1 MAVTEER
8 VVETQSWAQR
18 LGSSFKGVLA
28 GLALF
33 IAGFPIL
40 FYNEGRAVD
49 TAKRLKEGA
58 GAVVDVSAEK
68 VDAENEGKLVHVSG
82 KADTKDVL
90 SDEAFGVS
98 ATALRLMRTVEIYQ
112 TVEHAETKREKRG
125 DKTIEKTTYTYSNEW
140 CDKPVDSSQYHD
152 ASKRAANPPA
162 AMPFSNADRF
172 AANVT
177 LGAFTLSEAHVKR
190 MGEKK
195 PFAFPVDFKPP
206 ASVPG
211 AQYQNGI
218 IYVPYN
224 AAPAA
229 APVPAPA
236 STASGVSPLLAAAQ
250 AATNVATAVAN
261 AAATALVGGH
271 SVAMAPVPGDVRVTF
286 KVVLPHDVTV
296 VERQD
301 GNTLSPWAA
310 SDGETLSFVRDGR
323 VPAAKIFADAQ
334 SMNSKLTWLLR
345 LVGLLVMYFGLK
357 AVLGPI
363 DTLVDVIPILNGI
376 VAAGTSLVAGLVSG
390 ACALITIGIAWI
402 YYRPLIGI
410 PLVVGGVALFVMA
423 YLKKKK
429 AAAGV
434 VPAARATM

>member
-8 VVETQSWAQR
+8 VVENPSWVQR
-18 LGSSFKGVLA
+18 LGSSFKGVLI
-28 GLALF
+28 GFALF

-40 FYNEGRAVD
+40 FLNEGRAVD

-58 GAVVDVSAEK
+58 GAVVDVPADK
-68 VDAENEGKLVHVSG
+68 IDAANEGQLVHVSG
-82 KADTKDVL
+82 KADTQDVL
-90 SDEAFGVS
+90 SDDVFGVS
-98 ATALRLMRTVEIYQ
+98 ATALRLKRSVEVYQ
-112 TVEHAETKREKRG
+112 VVEHSETKHIKEGNKTREV
-125 DKTIEKTTYTYSNEW
+125 TTYTYSNEW
-140 CDKPVDSSQYHD
+140 CTKPVDSSQYHE
-152 ASKRAANPPA
+152 AAKRTANPPA
-162 AMPFSNADRF
+162 AMPYGDVDKIAQ
-172 AANVT
+172 NVT

-195 PFAFPVDFKPP
+195 PFAFPADFKAP

-224 AAPAA
+224 AAAAAVAPAA
-229 APVPAPA
+229 TNV
-236 STASGVSPLLAAAQ
+236 AA

-261 AAATALVGGH
+261 AATSALVGGH

-301 GNTLSPWAA
+301 GNTLSPWPA

-334 SMNSKLTWLLR
+334 SMNSKITWLLR

-357 AVLGPI
+357 RVLGPI
-363 DTLVDVIPILNGI
+363 DSLVDVIPILNGI
-376 VAAGTSLVAGLVSG
+376 VAMGTSLAAGLVAG
-390 ACALITIGIAWI
+390 ACALLTIGVAWVF
-402 YYRPLIGI
+402 YRPWLGI
-410 PLVVGGVALFVMA
+410 PLIAVGVGLLVMVFM
-423 YLKKKK
+423 KKKK
-429 AAAGV
+429 AAA
-434 VPAARATM
+434 ATT

>member
-8 VVETQSWAQR
+8 IVENQSWVQR
-18 LGSSFKGVLA
+18 LGSSFKGVLV

-33 IAGFPIL
+33 VAGFPIL
-40 FYNEGRAVD
+40 FLNEGRAVD

-68 VDAENEGKLVHVSG
+68 VDAENEGKLVHVTG

-90 SDEAFGVS
+90 ADEAFGVS
-98 ATALRLMRTVEIYQ
+98 ATALRLLRTVEVYQ
-112 TVEHAETKREKRG
+112 TVEHSETTREKRG
-125 DKTIEKTTYTYSNEW
+125 DKTVEKTTYTYSNEW
-140 CDKPVDSSQYHD
+140 CTKPVDSSQFHD
-152 ASKRAANPPA
+152 ATKRAANPPA
-162 AMPFSNADRF
+162 AMPFSNEDKV

-177 LGAFTLSEAHVKR
+177 LGAFTLSEKHVKR

-195 PFAFPVDFKPP
+195 PFAFPVDFK
-206 ASVPG
+206 VPDTLPNG
-211 AQYQNGI
+211 QFQNGI
-218 IYVPYN
+218 FYVPYN
-224 AAPAA
+224 VAPAA
-229 APVPAPA
+229 TPTPA
-236 STASGVSPLLAAAQ
+236 STSSGVSPLLAAAQ
-250 AATNVATAVAN
+250 AAAAASNAAAAVAN
-261 AAATALVGGH
+261 AAASAIVGGR
-271 SVAMAPVPGDVRVTF
+271 SVAVAPVPGDVRVTF
-286 KVVLPHDVTV
+286 SVILPHDVTV

-334 SMNSKLTWLLR
+334 SMNSKITWLLR

-357 AVLGPI
+357 RVLGPV
-363 DTLVDVIPILNGI
+363 DALVDVIPILNGI
-376 VAAGTSLVAGLVSG
+376 VAMGTSLAAGLVAG
-390 ACALITIGIAWI
+390 ACALITIGVAWI

-410 PLVVGGVALFVMA
+410 PLVVGGVALLVLT

-429 AAAGV
+429 AAAAV
-434 VPAARATM
+434 V

>member
-8 VVETQSWAQR
+8 IVDNPSWSQR
-18 LGSSFKGVLA
+18 LGSSFKGVLV

-33 IAGFPIL
+33 VAGFPIL
-40 FYNEGRAVD
+40 FLNEGRAVD

-58 GAVVDVSAEK
+58 GAVVDVPADK
-68 VDAENEGKLVHVSG
+68 IDAANEGKLVHVSG
-82 KADTKDVL
+82 KADTQDVL
-90 SDEAFGVS
+90 SDEVFGVS
-98 ATALRLMRTVEIYQ
+98 ATALRLKRTVEVYQ
-112 TVEHAETKREKRG
+112 TVEHSETKREKRG
-125 DKTIEKTTYTYSNEW
+125 DKTVEKTTYTYSNEW

-152 ASKRAANPPA
+152 ATKRAANPPA
-162 AMPFSNADRF
+162 AMPYSDVDKIAQ
-172 AANVT
+172 NVT

-229 APVPAPA
+229 APTPA
-236 STASGVSPLLAAAQ
+236 STSTSSVSPLLAAAQ

-261 AAATALVGGH
+261 AATSALVGGH

-301 GNTLSPWAA
+301 GNTLSPWPA
-310 SDGETLSFVRDGR
+310 SDGDTLSFVRDGR

-334 SMNSKLTWLLR
+334 SMNSKITWLLR
-345 LVGLLVMYFGLK
+345 LVGLLVMYFGIKK
-357 AVLGPI
+357 ALGPI
-363 DTLVDVIPILNGI
+363 DSLVDAIPILNGI
-376 VAAGTSLVAGLVSG
+376 VAMGTSLAAGLVAG
-390 ACALITIGIAWI
+390 ACALLTIGVAWVF
-402 YYRPLIGI
+402 YRPWLGI
-410 PLVVGGVALFVMA
+410 PLIAVGVGVLVMVFM
-423 YLKKKK
+423 KKRNAT
-429 AAAGV
+429 AA
-434 VPAARATM
+434 TK

>member
-8 VVETQSWAQR
+8 VVENPSWVQR
-18 LGSSFKGVLA
+18 LGSSFKGVLI
-28 GLALF
+28 GFALF

-40 FYNEGRAVD
+40 FLNEGRAVD

-58 GAVVDVSAEK
+58 GAVVDVPADK
-68 VDAENEGKLVHVSG
+68 IDAENEGKLVHVSG
-82 KADTKDVL
+82 KADTQEVL
-90 SDEAFGVS
+90 SDDVFGVS
-98 ATALRLMRTVEIYQ
+98 ATALRLLRTVEVYQ
-112 TVEHAETKREKRG
+112 TVEHSETTREKRG
-125 DKTIEKTTYTYSNEW
+125 DKTVEKTTYTYSNEW
-140 CDKPVDSSQYHD
+140 CTKPVDSSQYHE
-152 ASKRAANPPA
+152 AAKRTANPPA
-162 AMPFSNADRF
+162 AMPYGDVDKIAQ
-172 AANVT
+172 NVT

-195 PFAFPVDFKPP
+195 PFAFPADFKAP

-224 AAPAA
+224 AAAAAVAPAA
-229 APVPAPA
+229 TNV
-236 STASGVSPLLAAAQ
+236 AA

-261 AAATALVGGH
+261 AAASAIVGGH

-301 GNTLSPWAA
+301 GNTLSPWPA

-334 SMNSKLTWLLR
+334 SMNSKITWLLR

-357 AVLGPI
+357 RVLGPI
-363 DTLVDVIPILNGI
+363 DSLVDVIPILNGI
-376 VAAGTSLVAGLVSG
+376 VAMGTSLAAGLVAG
-390 ACALITIGIAWI
+390 ACALLTIGVAWVF
-402 YYRPLIGI
+402 YRPWLGI
-410 PLVVGGVALFVMA
+410 PLIAVGVGLIVLVFM
-423 YLKKKK
+423 KKKK
-429 AAAGV
+429 SAAAT
-434 VPAARATM
+434 A

>member
-8 VVETQSWAQR
+8 VVENPSWVQR
-18 LGSSFKGVLA
+18 LGSSFKGVLI
-28 GLALF
+28 GFALF

-40 FYNEGRAVD
+40 FLNEGRAVD

-58 GAVVDVSAEK
+58 GAVVDVPADK
-68 VDAENEGKLVHVSG
+68 IDAANEGQLVHVSG
-82 KADTKDVL
+82 KADTQDVL
-90 SDEAFGVS
+90 SDDVFGVS
-98 ATALRLMRTVEIYQ
+98 ATALRLLRTVEVYQ
-112 TVEHAETKREKRG
+112 TVEHSETKHIKEGNKTREV
-125 DKTIEKTTYTYSNEW
+125 TTYTYSNEW
-140 CDKPVDSSQYHD
+140 CTKPVDSSQYHE
-152 ASKRAANPPA
+152 AAKRTANPPA
-162 AMPFSNADRF
+162 AMPYGDVDKIAQ
-172 AANVT
+172 NVT

-195 PFAFPVDFKPP
+195 PFAFPADFKAP

-224 AAPAA
+224 AAAAAVAPAA
-229 APVPAPA
+229 TNV
-236 STASGVSPLLAAAQ
+236 AA

-261 AAATALVGGH
+261 AAASAIVGGH
-271 SVAMAPVPGDVRVTF
+271 SVALAPVPGDVRVTF

-301 GNTLSPWAA
+301 GNTLSPWPA

-334 SMNSKLTWLLR
+334 SMNSKITWLLR

-357 AVLGPI
+357 RVLGPI
-363 DTLVDVIPILNGI
+363 DSLVDVIPILNGI
-376 VAAGTSLVAGLVSG
+376 VAMGTSLAAGLVAG
-390 ACALITIGIAWI
+390 ACALLTIGVAWVF
-402 YYRPLIGI
+402 YRPWLGI
-410 PLVVGGVALFVMA
+410 PLIAVGVGLLVKVFM
-423 YLKKKK
+423 KKKK
-429 AAAGV
+429 AAA
-434 VPAARATM
+434 ATT

>member
-8 VVETQSWAQR
+8 VVENPSWIQR
-18 LGSSFKGVLA
+18 LGSSFKGVLV

-40 FYNEGRAVD
+40 FFNEGRAVD

-58 GAVVDVSAEK
+58 GAVVDVPADK
-68 VDAENEGKLVHVSG
+68 VDAANEGKLVHVTG

-98 ATALRLMRTVEIYQ
+98 ATALRLIRTVEVYQ
-112 TVEHAETKREKRG
+112 TVEHSETKREKRG

-152 ASKRAANPPA
+152 ASKRSANPPA
-162 AMPFSNADRF
+162 AMPFSNEDKF

-177 LGAFTLSEAHVKR
+177 LGAFTLSETHVKR

-211 AQYQNGI
+211 GHFQNGY
-218 IYVPYN
+218 IYVPF
-224 AAPAA
+224 APAA
-229 APVPAPA
+229 PVASAPVPA
-236 STASGVSPLLAAAQ
+236 SSGVSPLLAAAQ
-250 AATNVATAVAN
+250 AAAAATNAASAVAN
-261 AAATALVGGH
+261 AASAALVGGR
-271 SVAMAPVPGDVRVTF
+271 SVAVAPVPGDVRVRF
-286 KVVLPHDVTV
+286 EVVLPHDVTI
-296 VERQD
+296 VERQEGD
-301 GNTLSPWAA
+301 TLSPWAA

-334 SMNSKLTWLLR
+334 SMNSKLTWILR

-410 PLVVGGVALFVMA
+410 PLVVGGVALLVMA
-423 YLKKKK
+423 YLKKRK
-429 AAAGV
+429 AAAAV
-434 VPAARATM
+434 A

>member
-8 VVETQSWAQR
+8 VVENPSWVQR
-18 LGSSFKGVLA
+18 LGSSFKGVLI
-28 GLALF
+28 GFALF

-40 FYNEGRAVD
+40 FLNEGRAVD

-58 GAVVDVSAEK
+58 GAVVDVPADK
-68 VDAENEGKLVHVSG
+68 IDAENEGKLVHVSG
-82 KADTKDVL
+82 KADTQEVL
-90 SDEAFGVS
+90 SDDVFGVS
-98 ATALRLMRTVEIYQ
+98 ATALRLLRTVEVYQ
-112 TVEHAETKREKRG
+112 TVEHSETTREKRG
-125 DKTIEKTTYTYSNEW
+125 DKTVEKTTYTYSNEW
-140 CDKPVDSSQYHD
+140 CTKPVDSSQYHE
-152 ASKRAANPPA
+152 AAKRTANPPA
-162 AMPFSNADRF
+162 AMPYGDVDKIAQ
-172 AANVT
+172 NVT

-195 PFAFPVDFKPP
+195 PFAFPADFKAP

-224 AAPAA
+224 AAAAAVAPAA
-229 APVPAPA
+229 TNV
-236 STASGVSPLLAAAQ
+236 AA

-261 AAATALVGGH
+261 AAASAIVGGH

-301 GNTLSPWAA
+301 GNTLSPWPA

-334 SMNSKLTWLLR
+334 SMNSKITWLLR

-357 AVLGPI
+357 KVLGPI
-363 DTLVDVIPILNGI
+363 DTLVDAIPILNGI
-376 VAAGTSLVAGLVSG
+376 VAMGTSLAAGLVSA
-390 ACALITIGIAWI
+390 ACALLTIGVAWVF
-402 YYRPLIGI
+402 YRPWLGI
-410 PLVVGGVALFVMA
+410 PLIAVGVGLIVLVFM
-423 YLKKKK
+423 KKKK
-429 AAAGV
+429 SAAAT
-434 VPAARATM
+434 A